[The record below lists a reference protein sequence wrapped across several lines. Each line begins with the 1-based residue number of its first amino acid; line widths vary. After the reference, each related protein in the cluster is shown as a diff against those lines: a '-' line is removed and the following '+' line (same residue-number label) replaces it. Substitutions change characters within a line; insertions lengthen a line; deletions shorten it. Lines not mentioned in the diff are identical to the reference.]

1 MSYDAASNNVIFS
14 FNSAAG
20 DIASGTVTVTATAL
34 SDMVA
39 AAVFEDGLD
48 ASTQSVA
55 FDSRD
60 ESLDTYVFEA
70 TAAMNGADTLNNV
83 DAGDALNFTA
93 FLGAGAV
100 VFDTQ
105 DLDAGEVAIG
115 NGDVSVA
122 FGKASLVVADLD
134 LTGFTD
140 GHKAVVLLSADVD
153 GLVPVGVDVTNN
165 AYQAYY
171 VENGADVGNAD
182 VTITLV
188 GTINSAVELTAA
200 QAGGLI

>member
-1 MSYDAASNNVIFS
+1 MD
-14 FNSAAG
+14 
-20 DIASGTVTVTATAL
+20 
-34 SDMVA
+34 
-39 AAVFEDGLD
+39 
-48 ASTQSVA
+48 
-55 FDSRD
+55 
-60 ESLDTYVFEA
+60 
-70 TAAMNGADTLNNV
+70 
-83 DAGDALNFTA
+83 FTA

-115 NGDVSVA
+115 NSDVSVA

-134 LTGFTD
+134 LTGFAD

-153 GLVPVGVDVTNN
+153 GLVGGADVTNN

-171 VENGADVGNAD
+171 VENGADLGNAD